1 MEEWILLLP
10 LLGCGYVGYRVFRLL
25 KFPLPA
31 LLGSLFAT
39 GALSLLGYFPHVS
52 ISGISFVAKVAL
64 GAMLGRRLD
73 RSSLKL
79 LRTLIVPACLICVW
93 MLGFSFFS
101 GWLLNRISSLP
112 LSTTLIGS
120 APGGVSEMAVFAMS
134 QGYDVATITFI
145 QVFRLVFVLLVTPF
159 IARQWSAKHPQTET
173 TPSIP
178 LANKTAAAPKANVPM
193 LIFFA
198 CLGGWLGVQLKIPA
212 GDMLGSMMGTALVGL
227 STGKE
232 IPFPGWVRS
241 WAQIGIGMSIAQRLG
256 PESLTQLRPLLLPLI
271 APTFLIV
278 ISSLLLAVVLQRLT
292 RWDMLTCL
300 LSTSAGGLSQMIVI
314 AEETEAD
321 SLTVG
326 VLHTA
331 RFLSVIS
338 LMPILVDWWLKS

>member
-1 MEEWILLLP
+1 MEKWVLLLP

-39 GALSLLGYFPHVS
+39 GALSLLGYFPNVS
-52 ISGISFVAKVAL
+52 ISGVSFIAKVAL

-73 RSSLKL
+73 RNSLKL
-79 LRTLIVPACLICVW
+79 LRKLIAPACLICVW

-145 QVFRLVFVLLVTPF
+145 QVFRLIFVLLLTPL
-159 IARQWSAKHPQTET
+159 IARHWSAKHPHIA
-173 TPSIP
+173 TPSLTPI
-178 LANKTAAAPKANVPM
+178 ADEKTTAPKANVPM
-193 LIFFA
+193 LVFFA
-198 CLGGWLGVQLKIPA
+198 CLGGWLGVQFKIPA
-212 GDMLGSMMGTALVGL
+212 GDMLGSMLGTALIGL

-232 IPFPGWVRS
+232 IPFPAWVRS

-256 PESLTQLRPLLLPLI
+256 PESLMQLRPLLLPLI

-278 ISSLLLAVVLQRLT
+278 ISSLLLAIALQRLT

-338 LMPILVDWWLKS
+338 LMPILVEWWLKT

>member
-1 MEEWILLLP
+1 MKEWILLLP
-10 LLGCGYVGYRVFRLL
+10 LLGCGYAGYRVFRLL

-52 ISGISFVAKVAL
+52 ISEISFIAKVAL

-73 RSSLKL
+73 RNSLKL

-145 QVFRLVFVLLVTPF
+145 QVFRLIFVLLLTPL
-159 IARQWSAKHPQTET
+159 IARHWSAKHPHIV
-173 TPSIP
+173 TPSPIP
-178 LANKTAAAPKANVPM
+178 VTATAPKANVPM
-193 LIFFA
+193 VILFA

-232 IPFPGWVRS
+232 IPFPAWVRNG
-241 WAQIGIGMSIAQRLG
+241 AQIGIGLSIAQRLG

>member
-1 MEEWILLLP
+1 MEEWILLFP
-10 LLGCGYVGYRVFRLL
+10 LLGCGYAGFRLFRLL
-25 KFPLPA
+25 KIPLPA

-39 GALSLLGYFPHVS
+39 GTLSVLGYFPSTS

-73 RSSLKL
+73 RGSLRHLRKL
-79 LRTLIVPACLICVW
+79 IIPACLICVW

-120 APGGVSEMAVFAMS
+120 APGGVSEMAIFAMS
-134 QGYDVATITFI
+134 QGYDVTTITFI
-145 QVFRLVFVLLVTPF
+145 QVFRLIFVLLVTPF
-159 IARQWSAKHPQTET
+159 IARQWSIKHPQMET
-173 TPSIP
+173 APP
-178 LANKTAAAPKANVPM
+178 LPVYGKAVTTPKANVPL
-193 LIFFA
+193 LILFA
-198 CLGGWLGVQLKIPA
+198 CLGGWLGAWLKIPA
-212 GDMLGSMMGTALVGL
+212 GDMLGSMTGTALIGL
-227 STGKE
+227 TTGKE
-232 IPFPGWVRS
+232 IPFPVWVRN

-256 PESLTQLRPLLLPLI
+256 PDSLTQLRPLLLH
-271 APTFLIV
+271 LIV
-278 ISSLLLAVVLQRLT
+278 PTLLIVASSLLLAVMLQRLT

-300 LSTSAGGLSQMIVI
+300 LSTSAGGLSQMIVM

-338 LMPILVDWWLKS
+338 LMPLLVQWWLGA